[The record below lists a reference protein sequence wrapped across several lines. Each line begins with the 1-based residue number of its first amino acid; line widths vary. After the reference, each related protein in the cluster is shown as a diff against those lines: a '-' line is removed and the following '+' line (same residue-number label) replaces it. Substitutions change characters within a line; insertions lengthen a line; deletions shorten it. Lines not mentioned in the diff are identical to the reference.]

1 MSRFSRY
8 GRLLIA
14 FLAGALA
21 VVMLVGYYPRLGRAL
36 TGAVTVADNSTGG
49 SLSAPAVVQTPA
61 AAAAEAFGPETIADI
76 VARASPAVV
85 KVTSTVVSQVENPF
99 ANDPFFRQFFGDQF
113 SAPQTE
119 EQQMMGSGFIIRPD
133 GYILTN
139 DHVVDGASSISVTLA
154 GQDKTYP
161 AQLVGSNYN
170 LDLAVLKINAGN
182 DLPTLPLGNSDQ
194 ARVGDWV
201 IAIGNPYG
209 LDHTVT
215 VGVLSAKGR
224 PITAGNR
231 SYSNLLQTDAA
242 INPGN
247 SGGPLLNLEG
257 QVIGI
262 NTAVDAQAQGIGF
275 AIPTS
280 TVTDVLSNLINH
292 TPTPYLGVTVQ
303 DVPQDV
309 ADQLGLTSGEGAMVV
324 AVESGTPAANAGL
337 QQGDVIVAFNG
348 QTVEGPNDLVAK
360 VQGTAPG
367 TSVTLQIYRDGQS
380 MNVNVTVGQQ

>member
-1 MSRFSRY
+1 MNRFSRY
-8 GRLLIA
+8 GRLLAA
-14 FLAGALA
+14 FVAGALA
-21 VVMLVGYYPRLGRAL
+21 VVLLVGYYPRLGRAL
-36 TGAVTVADNSTGG
+36 TGAVTAADGSAAGANSQ
-49 SLSAPAVVQTPA
+49 PAVMQTPA

-76 VARASPAVV
+76 VAKAGPAVV
-85 KVTSTVVSQVENPF
+85 KVTSTVQSQIANPF
-99 ANDPFFRQFFGDQF
+99 ANDPFFRQFFGNQF
-113 SAPQTE
+113 SGPQTE
-119 EQQMMGSGFIIRPD
+119 QQQMLGSGFIVRPD

-139 DHVVDGASSISVTLA
+139 DHVVDGADSVTVTLA

-161 AQLVGSNYN
+161 AQVVGTNYN
-170 LDLAVLKINAGN
+170 LDLAVLKINDGDN
-182 DLPTLPLGNSDQ
+182 LPTLTLGNSDQ

-247 SGGPLLNLEG
+247 SGGPLLNLDG

-262 NTAVDAQAQGIGF
+262 NTAVDSQAQGIGF

-280 TVTDVLSNLINH
+280 TVSSVLSNLINH
-292 TPTPYLGVTVQ
+292 TPTPYLGVTVE

-309 ADQLGLTSGEGAMVV
+309 ADQLGLSDGQGALV
-324 AVESGTPAANAGL
+324 AAVGANTPAAKAGL

-360 VQGTAPG
+360 VQGSAAG
-367 TSVTLQIYRDGQS
+367 AEATLQIYRDGQS
-380 MNVNVTVGQQ
+380 MTVTVTVGSQ